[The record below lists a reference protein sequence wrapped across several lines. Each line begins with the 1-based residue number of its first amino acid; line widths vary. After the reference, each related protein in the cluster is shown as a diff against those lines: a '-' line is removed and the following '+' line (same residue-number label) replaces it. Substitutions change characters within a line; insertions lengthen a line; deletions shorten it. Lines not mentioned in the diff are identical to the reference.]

1 MELHEVGAQR
11 HEVRAGE
18 QHEICAVQRVGT
30 ARQHVTHQDLVTTGS
45 SSAEMVNVLMDTSC
59 VMVFLIVVMEA
70 TKLGLIAKVSLYS

>member
-1 MELHEVGAQR
+1 M
-11 HEVRAGE
+11 
-18 QHEICAVQRVGT
+18 
-30 ARQHVTHQDLVTTGS
+30 TTGS